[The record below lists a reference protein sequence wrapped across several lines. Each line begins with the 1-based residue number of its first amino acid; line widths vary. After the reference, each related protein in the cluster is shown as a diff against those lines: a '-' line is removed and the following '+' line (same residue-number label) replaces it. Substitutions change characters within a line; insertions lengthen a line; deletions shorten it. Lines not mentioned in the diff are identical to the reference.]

1 MHLLVGLGNPGEKYA
16 GNRHNIGF
24 MVLEAIAREYGFA
37 AWRKRFRGEVAEGS
51 LAGARI
57 LALKPLTFM
66 NHSGR
71 SVGEAWRFHKIERSQ
86 VIVLHDEMDLA
97 LGKVRV
103 KLGGGHGGHNGIRDI
118 ANQIGPDFVRVRIG
132 IGHPGDKARVHG
144 HVLKDF
150 AKAEQGE
157 VDKLVHAI
165 GDNIAPLL
173 AGDRDSFMNKVAL
186 VMKPPRPNN
195 PRPPKGTG
203 EPPTGTAK
211 TPNNPDQ
218 TGKPDKPDNA
228 DND

>member
-37 AWRKRFRGEVAEGS
+37 AWRKRFRGVAAEGT

-66 NHSGR
+66 NNSGR
-71 SVGEAWRFHKIERSQ
+71 SVGEAWRFHRIERSQ
-86 VIVLHDEMDLA
+86 VIVLHDEMDLE

-118 ANQIGPDFVRVRIG
+118 ANQIGPDFVRARIG
-132 IGHPGDKARVHG
+132 IGHPGEKARVHG

-150 AKAEQGE
+150 SKAEQAD
-157 VDKLVHAI
+157 VDKLIHAI

-173 AGDRDSFMNKVAL
+173 AGDRDAFMNKVAL
-186 VMKPPRPNN
+186 VMKPPRPNA
-195 PRPPKGTG
+195 PRPKKPEDEAAEKPAA
-203 EPPTGTAK
+203 E
-211 TPNNPDQ
+211 
-218 TGKPDKPDNA
+218 KPDDETDTRDDPDGN
-228 DND
+228 